1 MCNQLSELIFQILP
15 AQPERYAYVRGSRE
29 YPQVSGMVLFYRFL
43 KGTVVVAD
51 FSGLPDNGSDLYG
64 FHIHEGMSCTE
75 TEEGAFMDAGGHFNP
90 YRTEHPLHAGDLPVL
105 LGNHGTAWSAVYTE
119 RFLPGEVAG
128 RTVILHGLPDDLHTQ
143 PAGASGERIACGVIE

>member
-1 MCNQLSELIFQILP
+1 MCEQLSEQIFRLLP
-15 AQPERYAYVRGSRE
+15 TQPERYAYVRGSRE
-29 YPQVSGMVLFYRFL
+29 YPRVTGMVLFYRFQ

-51 FSGLPDNGSDLYG
+51 FSGLPGNGSGIYG
-64 FHIHEGMSCTE
+64 FHIHEGMNCG
-75 TEEGAFMDAGGHFNP
+75 EEGGEAFADAGGHFNP

-128 RTVILHGLPDDLHTQ
+128 RTVILHGMPDDFRTR
-143 PAGASGERIACGVIE
+143 PGGDSGERIACGVIS